1 MTRKEAANTIRR
13 VTTSLI
19 AVEHEFPTVGPKIP
33 GATLVLAQA
42 VGTSERMTA
51 LEALGSLAQAAEL
64 VREILLLRVVDR
76 VPARCRA
83 VLNMVGSKLL
93 TLAHGHTTHTVTA
106 SLGPSS
112 DAHRASA
119 GRSSANPK

>member
-1 MTRKEAANTIRR
+1 MTRKEAANTFRR

-19 AVEHEFPTVGPKIP
+19 AVEHEFPTVGPKIH

-42 VGTSERMTA
+42 VGTSERMTD

-64 VREILLLRVVDR
+64 VSQILLLRVVDR

-83 VLNMVGSKLL
+83 VLNMIGSQLL
-93 TLAHGHTTHTVTA
+93 TLAHRHTIHTVTA
-106 SLGPSS
+106 SLSPSS
-112 DAHRASA
+112 DAHRASP
-119 GRSSANPK
+119 GRCSANPK

>member
-1 MTRKEAANTIRR
+1 MTRKEAANTFCR

-19 AVEHEFPTVGPKIP
+19 AVGHEFPTVGPKIP

-64 VREILLLRVVDR
+64 VSESLLLRVIDR

-83 VLNMVGSKLL
+83 VLSIVGSELL
-93 TLAHGHTTHTVTA
+93 SLAHRHTIHTVIA
-106 SLGPSS
+106 SLNPS
-112 DAHRASA
+112 DEQRAST
-119 GRSSANPK
+119 GRNCTSPK